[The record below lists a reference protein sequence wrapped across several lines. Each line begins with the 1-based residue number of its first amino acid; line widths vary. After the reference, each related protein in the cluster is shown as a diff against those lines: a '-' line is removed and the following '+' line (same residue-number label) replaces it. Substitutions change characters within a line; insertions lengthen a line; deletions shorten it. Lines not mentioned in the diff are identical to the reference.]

1 MSRLKT
7 LLFALTLVLLASAS
21 CQRKELLEPHD
32 HNNLVIK
39 ANFDSLAL
47 AQLLSHKSDY
57 SNPGEPK
64 TTSYALYEKNTGK
77 LAYRGSFNGLQ
88 GAMYVQEGLYDLL
101 VYTTDFNEYDANFF
115 IGMDR
120 PETAETHTRQA
131 PINENPPVE
140 SSEDEEPADK
150 APHPDIKEVWMV
162 EPDPTFGVLVEDVA
176 VFKDLENKVVDVEFV
191 QKSFKYYLTIRC
203 TGLQNIHSAQ
213 MNISGMYTTAFLSN
227 EDHRMNEAGTQTL
240 DLQINRTKPANP
252 EDLGKGELYGEFWS
266 FGPNQNDEIINTIT
280 LHFVN
285 GDVISKR
292 LKDLT
297 SQIKTLTRG
306 GEIIVEEIVEIKGP
320 PSGFQPGVEDWGDN
334 TDIDII
340 L

>member
-7 LLFALTLVLLASAS
+7 LLFALTLVLLSSAS

-39 ANFDSLAL
+39 ANFDSLGL

-64 TTSYALYEKNTGK
+64 TTSYVLYEKTTGM
-77 LAYRGSFNGLQ
+77 AVYRGTFKGLQ

-115 IGMDR
+115 IEMDS
-120 PETAETHTRQA
+120 PQTAETHTRQS
-131 PINENPPVE
+131 PIEEEPPVDP
-140 SSEDEEPADK
+140 SEDDEPADK

-162 EPDPTFGVLVEDVA
+162 EPDPTFSVLVEDVA
-176 VFKDLENKVVDVEFV
+176 VFKDREDRVVEVEFV
-191 QKSFKYYLTIRC
+191 QKSFKYYLTIQC
-203 TGLQNIHSAQ
+203 TGLQNIHSAK

-240 DLQINRTKPANP
+240 DMQIFRSKPTSA
-252 EDLGKGELYGEFWS
+252 EEIGKGQLYGEFWS
-266 FGPNQNDEIINTIT
+266 FGPNQNDEIVNTIT
-280 LHFVN
+280 LQFVN
-285 GDVISKR
+285 GDVITKR

-320 PSGFQPGVEDWGDN
+320 PGGFQPGVDDWGDHQ
-334 TDIDII
+334 DVEII

>member
-39 ANFDSLAL
+39 ASFDSLAL

-64 TTSYALYEKNTGK
+64 TTSYVLYEKTTG
-77 LAYRGSFNGLQ
+77 LPVYRGSFNGLQ

-115 IGMDR
+115 IGMEN
-120 PETAETHTRQA
+120 PQTAETHTRQS
-131 PINENPPVE
+131 PINEKPPVE
-140 SSEDEEPADK
+140 SSEDEDPADK
-150 APHPDIKEVWMV
+150 APRPDIKEVWMV

-227 EDHRMNEAGTQTL
+227 DDHRMNEAGTQTL

>member
-7 LLFALTLVLLASAS
+7 LLFALTLALLASAS
-21 CQRKELLEPHD
+21 CQRKELLDPHD

-39 ANFDSLAL
+39 ASFDSLAL
-47 AQLLSHKSDY
+47 SQLLSHKSDY
-57 SNPGEPK
+57 SNPGEPR
-64 TTSYALYEKNTGK
+64 TTSYVLYEKTTG
-77 LAYRGSFNGLQ
+77 LPVYRGSFSGLQ

-150 APHPDIKEVWMV
+150 APHSDIKEVWMV

>member
-1 MSRLKT
+1 
-7 LLFALTLVLLASAS
+7 
-21 CQRKELLEPHD
+21 
-32 HNNLVIK
+32 
-39 ANFDSLAL
+39 
-47 AQLLSHKSDY
+47 
-57 SNPGEPK
+57 
-64 TTSYALYEKNTGK
+64 
-77 LAYRGSFNGLQ
+77 
-88 GAMYVQEGLYDLL
+88 MYVQEGLYDLL